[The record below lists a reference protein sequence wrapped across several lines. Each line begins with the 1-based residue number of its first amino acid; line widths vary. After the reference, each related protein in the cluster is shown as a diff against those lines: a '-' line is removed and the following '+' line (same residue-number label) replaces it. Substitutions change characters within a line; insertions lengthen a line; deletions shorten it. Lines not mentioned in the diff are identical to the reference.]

1 MADVLVAAASLL
13 TAINCT
19 LGILLLAQYS
29 RQLMEEE
36 DEEEPETAPPPPE
49 AGCTE
54 ADKRRLAK
62 EAKEME
68 NFWAYTGQK
77 QPEIDDNALTIDQ

>member
-1 MADVLVAAASLL
+1 MADILVAVASLL
-13 TAINCT
+13 TAVNCT

-29 RQLMEEE
+29 RQMDS
-36 DEEEPETAPPPPE
+36 DEKKTETASPPKE
-49 AGCTE
+49 SCCTE
-54 ADKRRLAK
+54 ADKRRQAR

-77 QPEIDDNALTIDQ
+77 LPEIDENALTIDQ